1 MHHLRDR
8 HFAETTLRR
17 LSTRARLG
25 DDWQTSF
32 NLGTCFSLTH
42 AHICLFATGAT
53 CFWISVHLHKGRRG
67 WRRFEHCP
75 LAMLLLLMFCPL
87 YVCALFNGPLHS
99 NNRLARLP
107 QFCYNRFLLFE
118 RTSGSGSRE
127 AVFDIKLIS
136 KPILSS
142 RIGKIRNRR
151 KSSIIS
157 NK

>member
-1 MHHLRDR
+1 MIRVQDNPERIESTEEKTGPRLEGDKTGQAQEAFHFLLFFFLSQFSTLLLPSFFRQGEERERVPELSSPRHLNLDDLIMHHLRDR

-67 WRRFEHCP
+67 
-75 LAMLLLLMFCPL
+75 
-87 YVCALFNGPLHS
+87 
-99 NNRLARLP
+99 
-107 QFCYNRFLLFE
+107 
-118 RTSGSGSRE
+118 
-127 AVFDIKLIS
+127 
-136 KPILSS
+136 
-142 RIGKIRNRR
+142 
-151 KSSIIS
+151 
-157 NK
+157 